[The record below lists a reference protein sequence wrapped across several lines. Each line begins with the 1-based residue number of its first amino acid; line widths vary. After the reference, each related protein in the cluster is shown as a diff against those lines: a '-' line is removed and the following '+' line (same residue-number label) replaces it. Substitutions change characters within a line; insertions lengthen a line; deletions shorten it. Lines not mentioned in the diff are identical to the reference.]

1 MLPTYIIERGGPTN
15 SIYLIDVGYPETMA
29 KSSVHFILK
38 GRSDYK
44 DLAPVF
50 KDIMQNVLENADQV
64 PEEEEF
70 TMILHL
76 NLDDLEQNRKPEGY
90 IRKAR
95 VRIVFPL
102 DRKEFYVQSYSPKV
116 VNLSKIGEDVSA
128 ILNNGGISFD
138 VTEDDDIKFD
148 LKN

>member
-1 MLPTYIIERGGPTN
+1 
-15 SIYLIDVGYPETMA
+15 MA

-38 GRSDYK
+38 NKSDYK

-50 KDIMQNVLENADQV
+50 KDILLNVLKHADQV

-70 TMILHL
+70 TMILRL

-95 VRIVFPL
+95 VRIVFPIY
-102 DRKEFYVQSYSPKV
+102 RKEFYVQSYSPKV
-116 VNLSKIGEDVSA
+116 VNLNDIKEDVSN
-128 ILNNGGISFD
+128 ILSTAGVKFDIS
-138 VTEDDDIKFD
+138 EDDDIKFD
-148 LKN
+148 LK

>member
-1 MLPTYIIERGGPTN
+1 
-15 SIYLIDVGYPETMA
+15 MA
-29 KSSVHFILK
+29 KTSVHFILK
-38 GRSDYK
+38 DGSDYK

-50 KDIMQNVLENADQV
+50 QDVLMTVLRTADQV

-95 VRIVFPL
+95 VRIIFPT
-102 DRKEFYVQSYSPKV
+102 DRKEFYVQSYSAKYVDLSVIKNKV
-116 VNLSKIGEDVSA
+116 TE
-128 ILNNGGISFD
+128 ILKVAGIQFD

-148 LKN
+148 LK